1 MFSVKELCGI
11 KLTEESFISFDTNSN
26 FIFENDPNYNSVKL
40 TDKFNRTVMVNS
52 YEECEHYVLGGW
64 NRSETMNLE
73 FYSQYLLLVVIVVT
87 VLKRK
92 YILRLKYEN

>member
-64 NRSETMNLE
+64 NRSESMNLE
-73 FYSQYLLLVVIVVT
+73 FYSQYLLLVLIVVT

>member
-11 KLTEESFISFDTNSN
+11 KLTEESFISIDTNGN

-40 TDKFNRTVMVNS
+40 TDRFNRTVMVNS

-64 NRSETMNLE
+64 NRSESMNLE

>member
-1 MFSVKELCGI
+1 MFSGKELCGI
-11 KLTEESFISFDTNSN
+11 KLTEESFISFDTNGN

-40 TDKFNRTVMVNS
+40 TDRFNRTVMVNS

-64 NRSETMNLE
+64 NRSESMNLE

>member
-1 MFSVKELCGI
+1 MFSVDELCGV
-11 KLTEESFISFDTNSN
+11 KLTEESFIPFDSDEN

-40 TDKFNRTVMVNS
+40 TDRFNRTVMVNS

-64 NRSETMNLE
+64 NRSESMNLE